1 MKRVA
6 IVGMGFG
13 GLSAARALAGPGVEL
28 ILVDRQNFHL
38 FTPLLYQVA
47 TGSQELES
55 IVYPLRD
62 IIREWRETRFR
73 LAEVHSID
81 LNGKQLHTSQG
92 TIAYDYLILS
102 PGSVP
107 NFLGIDSV
115 RQHAFVLK
123 DLADGVRL
131 RNHVLRAFEMALE
144 VRDPQERR
152 GLLTF
157 VIVGGGPTGVEFAGA
172 LAELVKLELRRDYSE
187 LGRDEVRVILVEA
200 QDSLLGPYPRPLGAY
215 AAARLESMGVEVRLQ
230 TRVVSAAPEAVM
242 LADGQTIP
250 THTLIW
256 STGVRAEPIAQHL
269 DGAATRG
276 GRIEVA
282 PDLSLPGH
290 PEVFLVGDSAY
301 VEQDGRPLPQMAP
314 VAVQQ
319 GQHAA
324 RSILVRERGQTPS
337 AFRYRDRGMMAVV
350 GRGKAVASL
359 FGVKFRGFLAWL
371 VWLGFHLIALIGFR
385 NRVIVLVNWVND
397 YLFFGRK
404 LRLITEASR
413 AESLP
418 EVAAERPIAEDPAA
432 PALVEGA
439 LEPSSGPLKG

>member
-1 MKRVA
+1 MWEWA
-6 IVGMGFG
+6 SEGS
-13 GLSAARALAGPGVEL
+13 SAARALAGQGVEL

-47 TGSQELES
+47 TGSQEQES

-73 LAEVHSID
+73 LADVHSID
-81 LNGKQLHTSQG
+81 LDEQLLHTSQG
-92 TIAYDYLILS
+92 TIAYDYLVLS

-131 RNHVLRAFEMALE
+131 RNHVLRAFELALE
-144 VRDPQERR
+144 ARDPAERQ

-172 LAELVKLELRRDYSE
+172 LAELVRLELRRDYSE
-187 LGRDEVRVILVEA
+187 LGRDEVRVVLVEA
-200 QDSLLGPYPRPLGAY
+200 LDTLLGPYPRSLGVY

-230 TRVVSAAPEAVM
+230 TKVVGAAPDKVM

-256 STGVRAEPIAQHL
+256 STGVQAEPLAGNL
-269 DGAATRG
+269 DGVTARG

-282 PDLSLPGH
+282 ADLSLPGH
-290 PEVFLVGDSAY
+290 PEVYLIGDSAF

-319 GQHAA
+319 GEHAA
-324 RSILVRERGQTPS
+324 RSILARERGRVAP
-337 AFRYRDRGMMAVV
+337 AFRYRDKGMMAVV

-359 FGVKFRGFLAWL
+359 FGLKFRGFLAWL

-385 NRVIVLVNWVND
+385 NRVVVLVNWVND

-404 LRLITEASR
+404 LRLITESSQADPIGEPVPDR
-413 AESLP
+413 EIAVDPDETARVES
-418 EVAAERPIAEDPAA
+418 
-432 PALVEGA
+432 
-439 LEPSSGPLKG
+439 

>member
-6 IVGMGFG
+6 VVGMGFG
-13 GLSAARALAGPGVEL
+13 GLSAARTLAGQGVEL

-62 IIREWRETRFR
+62 IIRDWRQTRFR
-73 LAEVHSID
+73 LAEVHGVD
-81 LNGKQLHTSQG
+81 LGQKVLHTSQG
-92 TIAYDYLILS
+92 SLPYDYLILS

-115 RQHAFVLK
+115 KAHAFVLK

-131 RNHVLRAFEMALE
+131 RNHVLRAFELALE
-144 VRDPQERR
+144 AREPDERR

-172 LAELVKLELRRDYSE
+172 LAELVRLELRRDYAE
-187 LGRDEVRVILVEA
+187 LGRDEVQVVLVEA
-200 QDSLLGPYPRPLGAY
+200 SDSLLGAYPRALGAY
-215 AAARLESMGVEVRLQ
+215 AAARLESMGVAVRLQ
-230 TRVVSAAPEAVM
+230 TRVVGAEPDRVL
-242 LADGQTIP
+242 LAEGQAIL

-256 STGVRAEPIAQHL
+256 STGVRAESLARDLPEIVM
-269 DGAATRG
+269 RG
-276 GRIEVA
+276 GRVEVA
-282 PDLSLPGH
+282 ADLSLPGH
-290 PEVFLVGDSAY
+290 PEVFLIGDSAY

-324 RSILVRERGQTPS
+324 RAILAAEAGRAREP
-337 AFRYRDRGMMAVV
+337 FHYRDRGMMAVV

-359 FGVKFRGFLAWL
+359 FGWKFRGFLAWL

-385 NRVIVLVNWVND
+385 NRIVVMVNWIDD

-413 AESLP
+413 P
-418 EVAAERPIAEDPAA
+418 EVSSDPDPEQEMAGARPEPA
-432 PALVEGA
+432 P
-439 LEPSSGPLKG
+439 LEN

>member
-13 GLSAARALAGPGVEL
+13 GLSAARALAGRGVEL

-73 LAEVHSID
+73 LADVHRID
-81 LNGKQLHTSQG
+81 LDEKLLHTSQG
-92 TIAYDYLILS
+92 TIAYDYLVLS

-131 RNHVLRAFEMALE
+131 RNHVLRAFELALE
-144 VRDPQERR
+144 ARDPAERQ

-172 LAELVKLELRRDYSE
+172 LAELVRLELRRDYSE
-187 LGRDEVRVILVEA
+187 LGRDEVRVVLVEA
-200 QDSLLGPYPRPLGAY
+200 LDRLLGPYPRSLGAY

-230 TRVVSAAPEAVM
+230 TRVVGAAPDKVM
-242 LADGQTIP
+242 LADGQAIP

-256 STGVRAEPIAQHL
+256 STGVQAEPLAGHL
-269 DGAATRG
+269 DGVTARG

-282 PDLSLPGH
+282 GDLSLPGH
-290 PEVFLVGDSAY
+290 PEVYLIGDSAF
-301 VEQDGRPLPQMAP
+301 VEQDRRPLPQMAP

-319 GQHAA
+319 GEHAA
-324 RSILVRERGQTPS
+324 RSILAREGGRVPP
-337 AFRYRDRGMMAVV
+337 AFRYRDKGMMAVV

-359 FGVKFRGFLAWL
+359 FGLKFRGFLAWL

-385 NRVIVLVNWVND
+385 NRVVVLVNWVND

-404 LRLITEASR
+404 LRLITESSR
-413 AESLP
+413 ADPMGEP
-418 EVAAERPIAEDPAA
+418 VPDREIAVDPAE
-432 PALVEGA
+432 PARVQ
-439 LEPSSGPLKG
+439 S